1 MGILEAIVFTVVF
14 VRFLRKLDA
23 HKTVTHSGE
32 RPLEGGRVDTMGLG
46 YGDP

>member
-1 MGILEAIVFTVVF
+1 MGIVEAIVFTVVF
-14 VRFLRKLDA
+14 VRVVRNIDA
-23 HKTVTHSGE
+23 HTTVPHSGE